1 LNGSPVIVF
10 LTCVLQSDAG
20 AAFASKVGIPS
31 PARYYKDM
39 SRTRFLAALLPLA
52 GAILLFSGCTLPRPR
67 VQTGTNPGETLPIST
82 DPEMVKTVSEL
93 RPLPRIA
100 EEHPAP
106 ENLPSI
112 DMAETAQSKNPDGP
126 QENLTLALCYY
137 RARAFA
143 DAAPAFERAA
153 RLLPNDP
160 KPLLFLGY
168 TQMAAGAQDSAV
180 ATFERILRLKGV
192 SREIQSEAYLQIGN
206 AHGAMGRMEKAV
218 EAFTK
223 SIGHNPKQGLASLA
237 LGAWAAEKKQWGQA
251 KDFFTDAANDLPPGR
266 HRAQAYAALGRVA
279 EAQKD
284 TKTALAQYRK
294 ALASDDE
301 NEWAQDGVKRLGDPQ
316 KARSDS

>member
-1 LNGSPVIVF
+1 MP
-10 LTCVLQSDAG
+10 
-20 AAFASKVGIPS
+20 IP
-31 PARYYKDM
+31 RLF
-39 SRTRFLAALLPLA
+39 RCLLPLA
-52 GAILLFSGCTLPRPR
+52 GVALLLSTGCVPPRR
-67 VQTGTNPGETLPIST
+67 AQTGTDPGAEVPIST
-82 DPEMVKTVSEL
+82 DPEMVKAVADI

-106 ENLPSI
+106 EKLPSI
-112 DMAETAQSKNPDGP
+112 DIAETAQSKNPDGP

-153 RLLPNDP
+153 QLMPTDP
-160 KPLLFLGY
+160 KPLLYLGY
-168 TQMAAGAQDSAV
+168 TQMAAGAQDTAIE
-180 ATFERILRLKGV
+180 TFERVIALKGV
-192 SREIQSEAYLQIGN
+192 PRETQSEAYLQIGN
-206 AHGAMGRMEKAV
+206 AHGAMGRSEKAV

-237 LGAWAAEKKQWGQA
+237 LGGWAAERKQWGQA

-266 HRAQAYAALGRVA
+266 HKAQAYAALGRVA

-294 ALASDDE
+294 ALAIDE
-301 NEWAQDGVKRLGDPQ
+301 DNEWARDGVEHLRQ
-316 KARSDS
+316 K